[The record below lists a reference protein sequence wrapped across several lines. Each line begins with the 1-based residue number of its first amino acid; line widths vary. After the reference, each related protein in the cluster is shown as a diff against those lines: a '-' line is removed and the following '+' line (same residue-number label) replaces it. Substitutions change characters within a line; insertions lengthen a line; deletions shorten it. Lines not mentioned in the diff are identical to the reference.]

1 MSQTPTTQPTAAE
14 LDRLRTARHD
24 REFIESLARWMPSSL
39 EENPNDRTTA
49 IWLRHI
55 KQHLAD
61 FPINPNP

>member
-24 REFIESLARWMPSSL
+24 REFIESLVHWMSSSL
-39 EENPNDRTTA
+39 EKQPNDRTT

>member
-24 REFIESLARWMPSSL
+24 REFIESLTRWMSSSL
-39 EENPNDRTTA
+39 EKHPNDRTTA
-49 IWLRHI
+49 IWLRQI